1 MTKRRSKKNKSGSH
15 GHGSSKKNRGA
26 GNRGGRGNAGRGK
39 KAKHEKMTEDGLHKL
54 GEKGDGFKDAED
66 QKGINLRDIDQRIE
80 KFVEAGVAEKKDNRY
95 IFDAEKAGYE
105 KILGGGKITQEIE
118 IKAEKF
124 SSTAEDKIEQ
134 SEAKKVKTGT
144 DEE

>member
-39 KAKHEKMTEDGLHKL
+39 KAKHEKMTEEGLHKL
-54 GEKGDGFKDAED
+54 GEKGDGFKDAKD

-80 KFVEAGVAEKKDNRY
+80 KFVEAGVAEKTDNGY
-95 IFDAEKAGYE
+95 TFSAEEAGYE